1 MTTADEAAIDYDRV
15 WADYLA
21 SLVGTLRGFSS
32 GIADLDSWVPS
43 EDPLVSLRD
52 LLDAAASAGR
62 QTLAVRFGP
71 ASRPR
76 LEEQAVGALA
86 ARHGHA
92 RILESPAEMLVV
104 VEKLTAQARSEGA
117 AIRPPPPARAA
128 RAPAPSRPLSSST
141 VDAYAPR
148 LQQALGTIRHG
159 IAAAPLGS
167 GKDITAT
174 ASDDGSQLRLEVDPT
189 SHTITSAHFAAAAPE
204 TRALLDVFCDLIT
217 GLPLLEAAQ
226 HGVLRLEAALR
237 DPAAPPPV
245 PGIILPRAAHP
256 RFALPAALIAQA
268 LASYRAR
275 TGYAEVRIDYHLAP
289 SPQWQA
295 APPAA
300 RAAAIT
306 AVLAASPTPG
316 VTLAAIEHD
325 VRIVLRLPEHL
336 SSPARQSLL
345 MTLERAIRGAVD
357 PRLEVHA
364 EERKDRNKLRR
375 LAVVTA

>member
-1 MTTADEAAIDYDRV
+1 MTTADDEPIDYDRV

-32 GIADLDSWVPS
+32 GIAGLDSWVPS

-62 QTLAVRFGP
+62 ETLAVRFGP
-71 ASRPR
+71 ATRPR
-76 LEEQAVGALA
+76 LEKQAVGALA
-86 ARHGHA
+86 EPHGQA
-92 RILESPAEMLVV
+92 RILESATEMLVV
-104 VEKLTAQARSEGA
+104 VEKLTRAARSESA
-117 AIRPPPPARAA
+117 TITPSLPARAS
-128 RAPAPSRPLSSST
+128 RAPTSARPLSSST
-141 VDAYAPR
+141 IDAYAPR
-148 LQQALGTIRHG
+148 LQQALRTIRHE
-159 IAAAPLGS
+159 IAAAPKGS
-167 GKDITAT
+167 DKDITAT
-174 ASDDGSQLRLEVDPT
+174 ARDDGAQLRLEVDST

-226 HGVLRLEAALR
+226 HGILRLEAALR

-268 LASYRAR
+268 LATYRAR
-275 TGYAEVRIDYHLAP
+275 SGYAEVRIDYHPAP
-289 SPQWQA
+289 GPQWQA
-295 APPAA
+295 ASPTA

-306 AVLAASPTPG
+306 AVLAASPPPG
-316 VTLAAIEHD
+316 VTLAAIERA
-325 VRIVLRLPEHL
+325 VRIVLRLPDHL

-345 MTLERAIRGAVD
+345 MTLERAIRAAVD

-375 LAVVTA
+375 LAVVPA

>member
-1 MTTADEAAIDYDRV
+1 MTAGDEAAIDYDRV

-32 GIADLDSWVPS
+32 GIAGLDSWVPS

-52 LLDAAASAGR
+52 LLEAAATAGR

-76 LEEQAVGALA
+76 LEAQAVAALA
-86 ARHGHA
+86 ARHGQA
-92 RILESPAEMLVV
+92 RILESPAELLVV
-104 VEKLTAQARSEGA
+104 VEKLTAQARSERV
-117 AIRPPPPARAA
+117 AIMPAVRAA
-128 RAPAPSRPLSSST
+128 RTPAPSRPLPSST
-141 VDAYAPR
+141 VDAYATR
-148 LQQALGTIRHG
+148 LQQALGTVRHE
-159 IAAAPLGS
+159 IAAASMGS
-167 GKDITAT
+167 RKDITAT
-174 ASDDGSQLRLEVDPT
+174 ANDDGSQLRLEIDPT
-189 SHTITSAHFAAAAPE
+189 THTITSAHFAAAAPD
-204 TRALLDVFCDLIT
+204 TRALLDVFCDLVT
-217 GLPLLEAAQ
+217 GLPLLEAAH
-226 HGVLRLEAALR
+226 HGVLRLEATLR

-275 TGYAEVRIDYHLAP
+275 SGYADVRIDYHAAP
-289 SPQWQA
+289 GPQWRA
-295 APPAA
+295 ASPTA

-306 AVLAASPTPG
+306 AVLAAGGTPG

-325 VRIVLRLPEHL
+325 VRIVLRLPDHL

-345 MTLERAIRGAVD
+345 MTLERAIRAAVD

-375 LAVVTA
+375 LAVVTP